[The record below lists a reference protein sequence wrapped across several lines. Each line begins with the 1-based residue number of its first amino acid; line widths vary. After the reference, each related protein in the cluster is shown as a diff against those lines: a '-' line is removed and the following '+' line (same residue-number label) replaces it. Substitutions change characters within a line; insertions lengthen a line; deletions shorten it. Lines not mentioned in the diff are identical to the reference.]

1 MTATR
6 QIDREVTW
14 QRQVY
19 KTAADLMNIAPD
31 RADEIEELTQREI
44 GRGPD
49 FKRYRRGS
57 QLADAPQV
65 NTDRNFLARLMTMAD
80 IIERKSWRNREK
92 GRHGGRLGRSALT
105 VLRVLLFVVKK
116 HKGRLCPS
124 YDHLARLARM
134 SRRAV
139 INAVHRLKL
148 MGFITIYR
156 RCKRVRT
163 ELGVRVVQDNNAYE
177 YHMPQGWGALAW
189 SIFKPAS
196 ECSNSTATAVREHN
210 NLSDDAKPGP
220 KQPAETPRRA
230 YEDGSVPSTSCKF
243 ARGPAW
249 R

>member
-6 QIDREVTW
+6 QIGREVAW

-19 KTAADLMNIAPD
+19 KTAADLMAIAPE
-31 RADEIEELTQREI
+31 RADDIEAMTQCEMD
-44 GRGPD
+44 RGPD

-65 NTDRNFLARLMTMAD
+65 NTDRNFIARLMFIAD
-80 IIERKSWRNREK
+80 TIERKSWRNREK
-92 GRHGGRLGRSALT
+92 GKHGGRLGRSALT

-139 INAVHRLKL
+139 VDAVQRLKL

-163 ELGVRVVQDNNAYE
+163 ELGIRVVQDNNAYE
-177 YHMPQGWGALAW
+177 YHMPKGWGALAW

-196 ECSNSTATAVREHN
+196 ESSNSTATAVREHN
-210 NLSDDAKPGP
+210 NLSDEVKPGP
-220 KQPAETPRRA
+220 KPPVDLPQGA
-230 YEDGSVPSTSCKF
+230 YEDGSAPPTSRKF
-243 ARGPAW
+243 ALCPA
-249 R
+249 

>member
-6 QIDREVTW
+6 QVDREAAW

-19 KTAADLMNIAPD
+19 KTASDLMNIAPE
-31 RADEIEELTQREI
+31 RADEIGEMAQREI
-44 GRGPD
+44 DRGPD

-65 NTDRNFLARLMTMAD
+65 NTDRNFAARLMFIAD
-80 IIERKSWRNREK
+80 TIERKSWRNREK
-92 GRHGGRLGRSALT
+92 GKHGGRLGRSALT

-134 SRRAV
+134 SRRTVIDAV
-139 INAVHRLKL
+139 QRLKL

-163 ELGVRVVQDNNAYE
+163 EFGVRVVQDNNAYE

-210 NLSDDAKPGP
+210 TLSDDVKPGP
-220 KQPAETPRRA
+220 KAAVGLSQGA
-230 YEDGSVPSTSCKF
+230 YEDRRAPRPVAI
-243 ARGPAW
+243 ARLCRA
-249 R
+249 

>member
-1 MTATR
+1 MT
-6 QIDREVTW
+6 
-14 QRQVY
+14 
-19 KTAADLMNIAPD
+19 IAPE
-31 RADEIEELTQREI
+31 RADEIGEMAQREI
-44 GRGPD
+44 DRGPD

-57 QLADAPQV
+57 QLSDAPQV
-65 NTDRNFLARLMTMAD
+65 NMDRNFLARLMFIAD
-80 IIERKSWRNREK
+80 TIERKSWRNREK

-139 INAVHRLKL
+139 IDAVQRLKL

-156 RCKRVRT
+156 RCKRVST

-196 ECSNSTATAVREHN
+196 ECSSCTATAVREHN
-210 NLSDDAKPGP
+210 NLSLDVKSPAARTVGRP
-220 KQPAETPRRA
+220 KGA
-230 YEDGSVPSTSCKF
+230 YEDGSAPRPAAI
-243 ARGPAW
+243 ARLCSA
-249 R
+249 